1 MKYSFRNDYSEA
13 CHVQILEA
21 LAKNNHGQTDG
32 YGEDLYSHKAAA
44 LIKELSNQA
53 NADVHFLSGG
63 TQTNLVMLSAALR
76 PHESVIA
83 TNMAHISTHETGAI
97 EATGHKI
104 NELPTPDGKITSE
117 QLEDVVAGHHFEH
130 MVYPKLVF
138 ISNTTETGTVYTKA
152 ELQALRETC
161 DKHGLYLYID
171 GARLGMALTSPV
183 NDMSLAEMATLCD
196 AFYIGGT
203 KNGFLFGEALVINNP
218 DLQPHFRYH
227 MKQKGALMAKGRTL
241 GIQFH
246 SMFENNLYF
255 DLAEYANLLAAKLS
269 SGIDKLG
276 YTFRYAPES
285 NQIFPILPHDV
296 IDALMEDYGFYVWEK
311 IDEEKSCVRL
321 VLSWASSDEQVSSFL
336 RDLKSITK

>member
-13 CHVQILEA
+13 CHMQILEA

-32 YGEDLYSHKAAA
+32 YGEDPYCQKAAA
-44 LIKELSNQA
+44 LIKELSDQA

-83 TNMAHISTHETGAI
+83 TNLAHISTHETGAI

-138 ISNTTETGTVYTKA
+138 ISNTTETGTVYTKT

-171 GARLGMALTSPV
+171 GARLGMALTSPA
-183 NDMSLAEMATLCD
+183 NDMSLAAMAALCD

-246 SMFENNLYF
+246 SMLENRLYF

-269 SGIDKLG
+269 SGIADLG
-276 YTFRYAPES
+276 YNFRYAPES
-285 NQIFPILPHDV
+285 NQIFPIFSNPI
-296 IDALMEDYGFYVWEK
+296 IDKMMEDYGFYVWEK
-311 IDEEKSCVRL
+311 IDQNNSCVRL
-321 VLSWASSDEQVSSFL
+321 VLSWASSDEQVRSFL
-336 RDLKSITK
+336 DDLRKLTK

>member
-13 CHVQILEA
+13 CHTQILEA

-32 YGEDLYSHKAAA
+32 YGEDPYSQKASA
-44 LIKELSNQA
+44 LIKELSGQDK
-53 NADVHFLSGG
+53 ADVHFLTGG

-83 TNMAHISTHETGAI
+83 TNLAHISTHETGAI

-104 NELPTPDGKITSE
+104 NELSTIDGKITPE
-117 QLEDVVAGHHFEH
+117 QVEEVVAEHHFEH
-130 MVYPKLVF
+130 MVYPKLLF

-152 ELQALRETC
+152 ELQALRTVC

-171 GARLGMALTSPV
+171 GARLGMALTSPA
-183 NDMSLAEMATLCD
+183 NDMSLAEMASYCD

-218 DLQPHFRYH
+218 ELQPHFRYH
-227 MKQKGALMAKGRTL
+227 MKQKGALMAKGRSL
-241 GIQFH
+241 GIQFY
-246 SMFENNLYF
+246 SMLDNELYF

-269 SGIDKLG
+269 SGIADLG
-276 YTFRYAPES
+276 YNFRYAPES
-285 NQIFPILPHDV
+285 NQIFPIFPNEV
-296 IDALMEDYGFYVWEK
+296 IDKMMEDYGFYVWEK
-311 IDEEKSCVRL
+311 FNEEKSCVRL
-321 VLSWASSDEQVSSFL
+321 VVSWGSSDEQVKSFL
-336 RDLKSITK
+336 RDLEIITK